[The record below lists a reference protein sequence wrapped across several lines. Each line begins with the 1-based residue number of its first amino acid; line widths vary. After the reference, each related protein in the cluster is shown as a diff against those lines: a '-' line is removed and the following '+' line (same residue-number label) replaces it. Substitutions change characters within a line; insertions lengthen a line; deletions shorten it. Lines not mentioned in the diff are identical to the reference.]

1 MRHLKTTVAN
11 LSNVNDPNSHIILF
25 FRQTV
30 VGDENTEKKNQR
42 DGETM
47 LETYHIKSA
56 DGVLSQARKIYDK
69 REQSIVSFF
78 ANCHLDG
85 GVISTCPE

>member
-1 MRHLKTTVAN
+1 MSMIRIRISFFFSRQQLVMKT
-11 LSNVNDPNSHIILF
+11 L
-25 FRQTV
+25 R
-30 VGDENTEKKNQR
+30 KKNQR

-78 ANCHLDG
+78 ADCHLDG

>member
-1 MRHLKTTVAN
+1 MSMIRIRISFFFETLRKKMKT
-11 LSNVNDPNSHIILF
+11 L
-25 FRQTV
+25 R
-30 VGDENTEKKNQR
+30 KKNQR

>member
-1 MRHLKTTVAN
+1 MKT
-11 LSNVNDPNSHIILF
+11 L
-25 FRQTV
+25 R
-30 VGDENTEKKNQR
+30 KKNQR

-69 REQSIVSFF
+69 REQLIVSFLQIATF
-78 ANCHLDG
+78 MVLFLLALSDG
-85 GVISTCPE
+85 SRNMKNPNVKDDSCLLWY

>member
-1 MRHLKTTVAN
+1 MSMIRIRISFFFSRQQLVMKT
-11 LSNVNDPNSHIILF
+11 L
-25 FRQTV
+25 R
-30 VGDENTEKKNQR
+30 KKNQR